1 MLASGATAVL
11 ALLTLATLLKKNLD
25 ESRAGMPKTASSETQ
40 GRLVGAR
47 RNKSG
52 KEMKR
57 RTFLWPNYFLSP
69 QLTAPG
75 SPRMAGGWMVEKTG
89 IGNEVAILDSRG

>member
-1 MLASGATAVL
+1 
-11 ALLTLATLLKKNLD
+11 
-25 ESRAGMPKTASSETQ
+25 
-40 GRLVGAR
+40 
-47 RNKSG
+47 
-52 KEMKR
+52 MKR